1 MAHMIPR
8 GRRSNAAQLDRINET
23 KLIVAN
29 DRPFERNHML
39 RKEKEREKE
48 PVIFSVLVC
57 LPAGM
62 WALSL
67 RPPRRG
73 GDAKGR
79 THARYAVR
87 NTANS
92 ETGEPVIKETVAA
105 VPGQLSSDSKR
116 TRAGFDPRRGEP
128 LISHEWVPIKVAP
141 RWIFTVV
148 GSKIGCAAVG
158 SGLSEDLMGNV

>member
-1 MAHMIPR
+1 MAHMIPC

-39 RKEKEREKE
+39 RKERERER

-116 TRAGFDPRRGEP
+116 TRAGFDPRRGEL

-148 GSKIGCAAVG
+148 GSEIGCAAVG
-158 SGLSEDLMGNV
+158 SGRSEDLMGNV